1 MACRLTI
8 TEAANQDMDNIFAYI
23 INQLCNLKAAMD
35 LAEAIE
41 TKYHEVCLSPYMFE
55 EARDKVLK
63 NKGYRRIPVNNYVIL
78 YKLILRRKR
87 LLLQEYSIAG
97 KATKNAYS
105 KT

>member
-41 TKYHEVCLSPYMFE
+41 TKYHEVCLNPYMFE

-78 YKLILRRKR
+78 YKINSEKK
-87 LLLQEYSIAG
+87 EVIIARIFYCRQSY
-97 KATKNAYS
+97 KECL
-105 KT
+105 